1 MDMLNGVASGNDDCS
16 TAGEIG
22 PMTASKAAAMAS
34 IFPPIKSVKE
44 AYQERRLYW
53 ERYVNEG
60 TRTYSNISMY
70 SELQPKYRNNS
81 DAKSFPLLCYRV
93 PREGVNVH
101 LVDPCDAVKTDFLLD
116 GGQYVKFC
124 LHPQFE
130 NAGGEFNDVKPY
142 ERLEDEPV
150 APRSSSRTLFPFN
163 KEYDIK
169 VHCPVRLSRYNRG
182 IGDKIARHY
191 LETTRALAN
200 VNLPFFAYMAETLAV
215 IFPAKEGK
223 RSHGFVVRERD
234 PLPRIAAKPRLLMPC
249 FALYSKDKFH
259 PEKRPLVMDLI
270 EMSGMEPLDFI
281 LSKVFYPVIESWTHI
296 FLTQAIVIEPHGQNL
311 LLEIGTWRIVLRD
324 FDIHVHEGLRKQL
337 GLPLGEFH
345 PGNLFGEP
353 TEDRPFGSIPSL
365 YYDKSV
371 GKQFFD
377 YLAPTMQEHYGI
389 PVELLQEFSSVQ
401 NSFIAFPLDRF
412 VGIGL

>member
-1 MDMLNGVASGNDDCS
+1 MDVLKGVASGDDNCS
-16 TAGEIG
+16 TAGEVG

-34 IFPPIKSVKE
+34 IFPPIDSVE
-44 AYQERRLYW
+44 AYRERRLYW
-53 ERYVNEG
+53 ERYV
-60 TRTYSNISMY
+60 
-70 SELQPKYRNNS
+70 
-81 DAKSFPLLCYRV
+81 
-93 PREGVNVH
+93 PREDVNVH
-101 LVDPCDAVKTDFLLD
+101 LVDPCNAVKTDFLLD

-130 NAGGEFNDVKPY
+130 HAGGEFDDLKPY

-150 APRSSSRTLFPFN
+150 APTSSSRTLYPFN

-182 IGDKIARHY
+182 IGDKMARHY
-191 LETTRALAN
+191 LETTRALAT

-223 RSHGFVVRERD
+223 RSHGYVVRERD
-234 PLPRIAAKPRLLMPC
+234 PLPRIGGKPRLLMPC

-337 GLPLGEFH
+337 GLPLGDFH

-377 YLAPTMQEHYGI
+377 YLALTMQEHYGI
-389 PVELLQEFSSVQ
+389 PVELLQEKCRTF
-401 NSFIAFPLDRF
+401 FKEKFPNYRDYMPEGWYDIVEEELRRNVWK
-412 VGIGL
+412 VGKADGPARWRPN